1 MSISNNRIFKKLDK
15 GEGTNLSK
23 INRCCRKI
31 PRLHEEEEF
40 IDQKGPQC
48 AQDNK
53 YKRRIIIKF

>member
-53 YKRRIIIKF
+53 